1 LHSGEASKRHTAL
14 VVPNLRSAIVSSIWT
29 VSDRAMLSKWNA
41 ILRSLFAPPQ
51 GTALRAVRDIGRF
64 GIGFCPGCKRLRGAP
79 SPRCEHC
86 GSTRPVVPDP

>member
-1 LHSGEASKRHTAL
+1 
-14 VVPNLRSAIVSSIWT
+14 
-29 VSDRAMLSKWNA
+29 MLSKWNA

-79 SPRCEHC
+79 SLRCDHC
-86 GSTRPVVPDP
+86 GSTRPVIPDA